1 MKNRRSTIQIRAAL
15 TLLAVL
21 SLVLSGIP
29 AAGAVP
35 VAKAQEYSVFG
46 QMISGENAEE
56 PIDESQYTIISVSTE
71 EELAQL
77 AEDCRFD
84 AWSRD
89 KYVRLENDIAL
100 QEHDRISIP
109 SFGGIFDGGE
119 HTVSGLNLTVTGS
132 VTGLFRYV
140 QAGGTVRNL
149 SVSGRVTPDGTGNR
163 AGILAGVNYGRIIN
177 CSVDGSVAGTE
188 EIGGIAGVNEETG
201 EIRRCNSSA
210 AVTGDHYTGGICGSN
225 KGILN
230 NCRNLGDINT
240 HTTEVR
246 QGIEDISMED
256 IENLGAAESVPVH
269 TDTGGV
275 AGYSEGKIYYCIN
288 SGKVG
293 YQHVGYNTGG
303 IVGRLHQGYL
313 QNCTN
318 TGHILGRKD
327 VGGIVGQME
336 PFIEITY
343 LNDKLSE
350 IDRET
355 QVFFDLLEAAH
366 EDLSG
371 YSAEVSALTGSISA
385 HLTNASGAGGT
396 LLGTANELW
405 YIYNQELTGIGN
417 DLSRLTGEWADQAE
431 ADKEKWEGNDGGD
444 PPTWGSIGDAPSAG
458 GSEGGAPS
466 EGDGIGDDFGWTENI
481 PSGGADWTD
490 RLPGG
495 GFDGTNRVP
504 SGPAADV
511 ESYLAAL
518 RRFGEGTSAHLG
530 NLTSATNDRSGGI
543 NNNLEVLNAELNAA
557 GNELQRLAEV
567 MRQGGDATS
576 ANIDALMEQG
586 KLLRRLINE
595 LRDDLFRYEGITV
608 EDISDETVEEPS
620 GEPGAEAGKGE
631 NPEVKAENGETPGA
645 EAGKGETPGA
655 EAENGETPGA
665 EAENGENS
673 GAEAENGETPGAEA
687 GNGEDSGTEVENGAD
702 KEANPDS
709 EEAYYDTQSF
719 QQGKVTLC
727 VNEGTVE
734 ADTNVGGIT
743 GTIATEYDFDPEDD
757 ITVTGAESFHIEQ
770 TLKAVVRESRNV
782 GAVTGK
788 KDYVGGIVGKAD
800 SGAVVSCES
809 YGEIC
814 STGGSY
820 VGGIA
825 GAAGY
830 CIRNC
835 YMMGD
840 LSGKNYVG
848 GIVGSG
854 CDVFYSYAYPE
865 VEFSGECAGAIA
877 GTLQEDGILY
887 GNYYVA
893 GEVSGVDFV
902 SYEKGAEP
910 LTYAEFCGR
919 EGIPEDFLKFT
930 VSFRVDGKEL
940 AAFECAYGDSID
952 KDLVPA
958 IPEKEGYYGIWPDF
972 DYDCVTGS
980 RTLEAEYRKWVSSLS
995 SQEKDENGRGKV
1007 LVQGEFLPE
1016 DTLRT
1021 EEGEN
1026 GGTRLSIFRTGENG
1040 EASLVQASE
1049 LTVRVLCEEAETSAV
1064 QLWTDGAWKS
1074 ASASV
1079 MGSYLEFDMTLPGD
1093 FRIVQEEEGDRREII
1108 GYCAVGGGA
1117 VMVLLVLLHIMKHR
1131 RKSGSAKSKR
1141 QIKRTLK

>member
-1 MKNRRSTIQIRAAL
+1 MKNRKSTIQIQASL
-15 TLLAVL
+15 TLPAVL

-46 QMISGENAEE
+46 QMISGENEE
-56 PIDESQYTIISVSTE
+56 ETIDESQYTIISVSTE

-89 KYVRLENDIAL
+89 KYVCLENDIVL

-109 SFGGIFDGGE
+109 SFGGIFDGGG

-149 SVSGRVTPDGTGNR
+149 SVSGRVTPDGTGSR

-201 EIRRCNSSA
+201 EIRLCNSSA

-240 HTTEVR
+240 HTTEVH

-336 PFIEITY
+336 PFLEITY

-366 EDLSG
+366 EDLSS
-371 YSAEVSALTGSISA
+371 YSAEASALIGSISA

-417 DLSRLTGEWADQAE
+417 DLNRLTGEWADQAE
-431 ADKEKWEGNDGGD
+431 ADKEKWEEANRE
-444 PPTWGSIGDAPSAG
+444 TLSAG
-458 GSEGGAPS
+458 GSIGEVASAGNSTGDTPLEGTGV
-466 EGDGIGDDFGWTENI
+466 GDGFNGTEKL
-481 PSGGADWTD
+481 PSGDADWTNK
-490 RLPGG
+490 LPGG
-495 GFDGTNRVP
+495 GFDGTNRIP

-567 MRQGGDATS
+567 MRQGGDGTS

-586 KLLRRLINE
+586 KVLRRLINE

-620 GEPGAEAGKGE
+620 GEPGAEAGNGE
-631 NPEVKAENGETPGA
+631 DPEVKAENGETPGA
-645 EAGKGETPGA
+645 EAEKG
-655 EAENGETPGA
+655 
-665 EAENGENS
+665 
-673 GAEAENGETPGAEA
+673 A
-687 GNGEDSGTEVENGAD
+687 G
-702 KEANPDS
+702 KEADPDS

-727 VNEGTVE
+727 ENEGIVE

-825 GAAGY
+825 GASGY

-835 YMMGD
+835 YMMGS
-840 LSGKNYVG
+840 LSGRNYVG
-848 GIVGSG
+848 GIVGRG

-865 VEFSGECAGAIA
+865 VEFSGEYAGSVA
-877 GTLQEDGILY
+877 GSLQEDGTLY

-893 GEVSGVDFV
+893 GKTPGVD
-902 SYEKGAEP
+902 SIGYEKGAEP
-910 LTYAEFCGR
+910 LTYTEFCSR
-919 EGIPEDFLKFT
+919 EGVPEEFLTFT

-940 AAFECAYGDSID
+940 AAFECAYGESID
-952 KDLVPA
+952 QALVPE
-958 IPEKEGYYGIWPDF
+958 IPEKEGYYGLWPDF
-972 DYDCVTGS
+972 DYGRVTGS
-980 RTLEAEYRKWVSSLS
+980 RILEAEYRKWVSSLAS
-995 SQEKDENGRGKV
+995 EEKDENGRGKV

-1016 DTLRT
+1016 DTLRI
-1021 EEGEN
+1021 EAGDS
-1026 GGTRLSIFRTGENG
+1026 GGTKLSIFRGEDSG
-1040 EASLVQASE
+1040 EEVPIQMQKA
-1049 LTVRVLCEEAETSAV
+1049 TVRVLCGETETSAA
-1064 QLWTDGAWKS
+1064 QIWEDGVWKPVS
-1074 ASASV
+1074 GSV
-1079 MGSYLEFDMTLPGD
+1079 MGSYLEFDLDLPGD
-1093 FRIVQEEEGDRREII
+1093 FRIVQEDDGDGRQII
-1108 GYCAVGGGA
+1108 GYCAIGGA
-1117 VMVLLVLLHIMKHR
+1117 AVLVLLVLRRILKHR
-1131 RKSGSAKSKR
+1131 RKPGTAAGKR
-1141 QIKRTLK
+1141 KKT